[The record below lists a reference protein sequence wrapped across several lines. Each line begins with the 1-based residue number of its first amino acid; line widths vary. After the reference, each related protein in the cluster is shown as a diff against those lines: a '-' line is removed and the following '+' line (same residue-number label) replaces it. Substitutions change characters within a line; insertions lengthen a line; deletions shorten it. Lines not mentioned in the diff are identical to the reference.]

1 MKNNLALIFFYSS
14 FTLVS
19 NVISQEFYDYNWVF
33 RNENLE
39 NVVIEFNGNDITFN
53 NLGEGMSISSSN
65 ASMSNSIGELMFYSN
80 GCHIRNRYNKK
91 IKNSD
96 NLNYNNG
103 FNSYCND
110 KFGDYNAG
118 PQSMLSLPD
127 PNNKNRYY
135 LIHQSIVRIPGPI
148 YILKIGSLLYTVV
161 DFRRGLEGEVPSFI
175 SPDSNV
181 YIKNIEINND
191 TTLEG
196 GNLTAVKHKNDSD
209 WWIINPKGYGNGYI
223 KFLLNSNGI
232 NQIGEQEIGEDFGDH
247 STSSGSAVFTP
258 DGSKYLRYFP
268 KYKTVGVMDFDRENG
283 QLSNYRSIKIEHE
296 TQFGSIAVSPNSRF
310 VYVSSHSHLYQFDL
324 LSTDINS
331 SVILIDIFDGKGSP
345 NPPFYNYFNISQLGP
360 DCRIYITS
368 LNSCNDLH
376 VIKYPDRKGKE
387 CQFLQHALKLPGS
400 HGGSLPQFPNY
411 RLDIGPVCD
420 SSINLPTKILEPD
433 DYYFIS
439 VYPNPSM
446 SKINVEIENPND
458 DNLVFNIYDL
468 YGYLVLMKNLD
479 LSLSRYEIYLDQIP
493 EGLYYYSI
501 KSKSGII
508 KKGKI
513 FKNKG

>member
-1 MKNNLALIFFYSS
+1 MKNNIAFIVCYFY

-19 NVISQEFYDYNWVF
+19 NVISQELYDYNWVF
-33 RNENLE
+33 RNEDLK
-39 NVVIEFNGNDITFN
+39 NVVIEFNGNNITFN

-65 ASMSNSIGELMFYSN
+65 ASMSNSIGELMFYTN
-80 GCHIRNRYNKK
+80 GCHIRNRYNKI
-91 IKNSD
+91 IKNSE

-110 KFGDYNAG
+110 KFGDYNVG

-135 LIHQSIVRIPGPI
+135 LIHQSIVKIPGPI
-148 YILKIGSLLYTVV
+148 YILKIGQLLYTVV
-161 DFRRGLEGEVPSFI
+161 DFRRGLEGEVPTFI

-191 TTLEG
+191 TTLES
-196 GNLTAVKHKNDSD
+196 GNLTAVKHKNVSD
-209 WWIINPKGYGNGYI
+209 WWIINPKEYGNGYI

-232 NQIGEQEIGEDFGDH
+232 NQIEEQEIGEDFGDH

-268 KYKTVGVMDFDRENG
+268 KYKTVGVMDFNRETG

-310 VYVSSHSHLYQFDL
+310 AYVSSHSHLYQFDL

-376 VIKYPDRKGKE
+376 VIKYPDRQGKD
-387 CQFLQHALKLPGS
+387 CMFLQHALKLPGS

-420 SSINLPTKILEPD
+420 SSINLPTSILESNE
-433 DYYFIS
+433 YNYITI
-439 VYPNPSM
+439 YPNPATN
-446 SKINVEIENPND
+446 KININIDNPTD
-458 DNLVFNIYDL
+458 R
-468 YGYLVLMKNLD
+468 NLD
-479 LSLSRYEIYLDQIP
+479 LKIFNLYGNLVLSKNLELVLSHFEFKLDQIP
-493 EGLYYYSI
+493 EGLYIYTI
-501 KSKSGII
+501 KSKSGLISSGKII
-508 KKGKI
+508 K
-513 FKNKG
+513 N